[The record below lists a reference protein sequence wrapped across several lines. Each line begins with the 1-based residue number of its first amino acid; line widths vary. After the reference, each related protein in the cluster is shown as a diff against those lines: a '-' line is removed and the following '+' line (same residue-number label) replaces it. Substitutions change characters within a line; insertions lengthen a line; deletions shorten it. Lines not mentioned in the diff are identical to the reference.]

1 MSFELIEAE
10 KAHYPK
16 ALMCRAL
23 GLSRSGH
30 HAYSTRGPSRRA
42 LEEQQL
48 DVLVAA
54 VFAELGGRYG
64 APRIE
69 QELRRRGH
77 RTSRKRVAAS
87 MLRQGL
93 AAWGRRRWRRTTDS
107 SHREPI
113 FLVVV
118 LDLFSRKVVGWSVGN
133 RLDAEL
139 SAEAL
144 RRALARRRP
153 GPGLLFHSD
162 RGIEFAANTFRA
174 QLAHAGAVQSM
185 SRRGNCWD
193 NAVAESFFST
203 LEFEMDPGAAWRWA
217 ADAER
222 ELFTFIEGY
231 YNARRLHSR
240 NRYRSPNETESDWRS
255 RVLAA
260 QPRCPRNRGKLRT
273 ATIAGK
279 PGNRQAAFSRFHMP
293 GNSETMA
300 GAADV

>member
-10 KAHYPK
+10 KGHYPK

-30 HAYSTRGPSRRA
+30 HAFTTRGPSQRA
-42 LEEQQL
+42 LEQQQL

-54 VFAELGGRYG
+54 IFAELQGRYG

-87 MLRQGL
+87 MSRQGL
-93 AAWGRRRWRRTTDS
+93 VARPPRRWKRTTDS

-113 FLVVV
+113 ASNLLARNFTAAAPDTVWVGDTTYLPVLGGFLFLVVL
-118 LDLFSRKVVGWSVGN
+118 LDLFSRKVVGWSLGD

-139 SAEAL
+139 STEAL
-144 RRALARRRP
+144 RRAISRRQP
-153 GPGLLFHSD
+153 GPGLVFHSD
-162 RGIEFAANTFRA
+162 RGSEFAAKEFRRLLA
-174 QLAHAGAVQSM
+174 QIGAVQSM
-185 SRRGNCWD
+185 SRKGDCWD

-203 LEFEMDPGAAWRWA
+203 LEFEGPSTATWRNVQ
-217 ADAER
+217 DAR
-222 ELFTFIEGY
+222 PELFTFIESY

-240 NRYRSPNETESDWRS
+240 NGYRSPNETEAGWRS
-255 RVLAA
+255 EALAA
-260 QPRCPRNRGKLRT
+260 
-273 ATIAGK
+273 
-279 PGNRQAAFSRFHMP
+279 
-293 GNSETMA
+293 
-300 GAADV
+300 